1 MLLAAIAFA
10 AASPEPALQPLAF
23 LVGHCW
29 RTTLKE
35 GPTDTHCFSMMQDGE
50 RIRDRHA
57 VRKDGAIVYT
67 GESVF
72 SVASG
77 VMRYMYDGMTNV
89 HLEGPMHAAD
99 GKIVFDDV
107 DKTGTETFWRQID
120 ATHYEDVTVAG
131 PAAPPELAQFNE
143 RKLFELVTD
152 EQP

>member
-1 MLLAAIAFA
+1 MLIAALVLG
-10 AASPEPALQPLAF
+10 ASSPPATLQPLQF

-35 GPTDTHCFSMMQDGE
+35 GPTDTHCFTAADGG

-57 VRKDGAIVYT
+57 VRKDGKIVYT
-67 GESVF
+67 GESLF
-72 SVASG
+72 TIASG
-77 VMRYMYDGMTNV
+77 TMHYTYSGSTDFRI
-89 HLEGPMHAAD
+89 EGPMHAAG

-120 ATHYEDVTVAG
+120 ASHYEDVTEVT
-131 PAAPPELAQFNE
+131 PSAPPELANAGE

-152 EQP
+152 EKP

>member
-1 MLLAAIAFA
+1 MLLAALALWA
-10 AASPEPALQPLAF
+10 TAPEPALQPLAF
-23 LVGHCW
+23 LAGHCW
-29 RTTLKE
+29 RTTLKG
-35 GPTDTHCFSMMQDGE
+35 GPTDTHCFSVMPDGGL
-50 RIRDRHA
+50 RDFHK
-57 VRKDGAIVYT
+57 VRQGAQVVYT

-72 SVASG
+72 SVKSG
-77 VMRYMYDGMTNV
+77 VIHYRYDGSTGAK
-89 HLEGPMHAAD
+89 LEGPMHAAD

-131 PAAPPELAQFNE
+131 PDAPPELAEFNE